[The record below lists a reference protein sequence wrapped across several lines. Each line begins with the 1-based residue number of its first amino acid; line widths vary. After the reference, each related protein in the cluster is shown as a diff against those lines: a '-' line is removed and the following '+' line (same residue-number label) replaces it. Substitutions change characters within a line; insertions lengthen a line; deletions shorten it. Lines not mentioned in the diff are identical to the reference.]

1 MVAPA
6 EIRASKM
13 TTPANLTYTD
23 ILTRISN
30 TLRIPTTNT
39 TETTKIGAILN
50 AVYRDICA
58 KKDWWWLEKRTVVTT
73 LPNLIAGAA
82 NVFSVTAP
90 VSATVTINSTAVTF
104 LTAITQSVAGFLFLV
119 PGGSLDALAAYRVE
133 SHVAGTAAAVLD
145 SIYTNATST
154 NASFQLYKDTY
165 SLPAD
170 CGKLLYVKRY
180 GERMPVRLIG
190 KNAMAE
196 IKINDTTTGKPEVAT
211 VLEFATIGDPTT
223 ARQLVV
229 HPYPDKAYRLE
240 ILYKQSLNTELATTV
255 QPFIPDDYRELLT
268 YGALARGYPIFMNDV
283 ERGKYFQ
290 QLFNDLLAL
299 MSAQQTEYAS
309 DHSAVAPDDS
319 YRRSDWSRSK
329 RASSYTLGSLF
340 DRFPSDN

>member
-1 MVAPA
+1 
-6 EIRASKM
+6 M

-23 ILTRISN
+23 ILTRVSN
-30 TLRIPTTNT
+30 ALRIPTTNT
-39 TETTKIGAILN
+39 TETAKIGAILN

-58 KKDWWWLEKRTVVTT
+58 KKDWWWLEKRTIITT

-90 VSATVTINSTAVTF
+90 ASATVTINSTAVTF
-104 LTAITQSVAGFLFLV
+104 LTAIAQSIEGYIFMV
-119 PGGSLDALAAYRVE
+119 PGGSLDALAAYRIVTTSTASA
-133 SHVAGTAAAVLD
+133 SHQLD

-180 GERMPVRLIG
+180 GERMPVRLVG

-196 IKINDTTTGKPEVAT
+196 VKIMDTTVGKPEIAT

-319 YRRSDWSRSK
+319 YRKSNWSRSK
-329 RASSYTLGSLF
+329 RASSYTLGSFF
-340 DRFPSDN
+340 DRYPSDN